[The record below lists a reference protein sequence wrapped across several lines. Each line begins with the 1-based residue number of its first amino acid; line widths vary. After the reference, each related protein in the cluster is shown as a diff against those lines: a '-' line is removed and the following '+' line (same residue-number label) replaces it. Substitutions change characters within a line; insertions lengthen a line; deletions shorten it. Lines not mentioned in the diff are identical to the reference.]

1 LLARYLYFAAPALPA
16 DEFFACEPDAVEE
29 VAMRQRLSDLALA
42 ACLAFAVADA
52 SAHDEGD
59 ARARGAQSPFGHA
72 HFQTSC
78 SAEAQRQFDRALTML
93 HSFFFPETIN
103 AFAAIPATDPQCA
116 IAYWGLAISQRPNP
130 LVGPFD
136 AATLKRGLDAV
147 EKGEAIGAKTQRERD
162 WLAAIKEFYKDYP
175 SVDQDTRARNY
186 EKAMEALMQ
195 KYPSDVEARIFYALA
210 LNETY
215 DHHDKSYAALLKAAH
230 LLEPLDRRYPDHPG
244 ITHYIIHSYDFAPIA
259 RRGLK
264 AADKYSALAPSAPH
278 ALHMPSHIYS
288 QLGLWEKSVA
298 ANQRTLARSRAY
310 MDEVKL
316 DGLYGGI
323 AHSWDFM
330 EYAYLQM
337 GRDDLAKGLVDDV
350 QAVTKLFRPGLA
362 AEAGMAAV
370 PARYMLERQDWK
382 GAAALEPMAV
392 LKSPVAEA
400 ITRYARA
407 VGAARSGSPD
417 AAQGDIDRL
426 AALRTALEQANQGYW
441 AQQVEIQQLSAQGW
455 QAQARGNSSQALKLA
470 RAAADLEDSS
480 VKHVAMEHRLYPMRE
495 QLADLLL
502 AQGQPLAALKEYE
515 ASMIDAPNRL
525 RGWYGAATAAQ
536 AAGDKAKATSYFT
549 KLSRLVHGA
558 TSDRPEVHDARV
570 QVAGR

>member
-1 LLARYLYFAAPALPA
+1 MHHHLKTIA
-16 DEFFACEPDAVEE
+16 
-29 VAMRQRLSDLALA
+29 A
-42 ACLAFAVADA
+42 ACIGMVSATAFA
-52 SAHDEGD
+52 HEEGD
-59 ARARGAQSPFGHA
+59 AATRGTRAAFGSA
-72 HFQTSC
+72 HFETSC

-136 AATLKRGLDAV
+136 AATLQRGLDAV
-147 EKGEAIGAKTQRERD
+147 QKGEAAGAKTQRERD
-162 WLAAIKEFYKDYP
+162 WLAALKEFYKEFP
-175 SVDQDTRARNY
+175 NVDQDTRAKNY
-186 EKAMEALMQ
+186 EKAMETLAQ
-195 KYPSDVEARIFYALA
+195 KYPDDIEAKIFYALA

-215 DHHDKSYAALLKAAH
+215 DHNDKSYAALLKAAA
-230 LLEPLDRRYPDHPG
+230 LLEPLNQKYPDHPG

-259 RRGLK
+259 GRGLS
-264 AADKYSALAPSAPH
+264 AADKYAALAPNAPH

-288 QLGLWEKSVA
+288 QLGMWEQSVA

-316 DGLYGGI
+316 DGLYGAI

-337 GRDDLAKGLVDDV
+337 GRDDLAKALVDDS
-350 QAVTKLFRPGLA
+350 QAVNKLFRPGLA
-362 AEAGMAAV
+362 VEAGMAAV

-382 GAAALEPMAV
+382 GAAALEPNAM

-407 VGAARSGSPD
+407 VGASRSGSPD
-417 AAQGDIDRL
+417 AAQPDIGRL
-426 AALRTALEQANQGYW
+426 AALRTALEKANQGYW
-441 AQQVEIQQLSAQGW
+441 AQQVEVQQLSAQAW
-455 QAQARGNSSQALKLA
+455 QAQARDDRPQALTLA

-480 VKHVAMEHRLYPMRE
+480 AKHVAMEHRLYPMRE

-502 AQGQPLAALKEYE
+502 AQGQAKAALKEYE
-515 ASMIDAPNRL
+515 ASIINAPNRL
-525 RGWYGAATAAQ
+525 RGWYGAAVAAEG
-536 AAGDKAKATSYFT
+536 AGDKTKAAGYFA
-549 KLSRLVHGA
+549 KLSQLVRGA
-558 TSDRPEVHDARV
+558 TSDRPELRDSRIK
-570 QVAGR
+570 VAGR